1 LFNAEGNLTS
11 LAIHIDDN
19 DDRQI
24 AATVER
30 ISRLVPEDQR
40 VIDWKEM
47 NEVLIAQIEADDKS
61 GMIMIGILYLV
72 IAFGV
77 FGTVLMMTAERR
89 REFGVLVAIG
99 MQKRKLA
106 AIMSLE
112 MFYIGLLGILAG
124 STVALGIIFYGLGH
138 PIIFK
143 GELAKMMEEYG
154 MEAMMVFQGPDA
166 YFLWQMFIVALMVLI
181 AVGYPLRKIFG
192 LQVVNA
198 LRA

>member
-1 LFNAEGNLTS
+1 
-11 LAIHIDDN
+11 
-19 DDRQI
+19 
-24 AATVER
+24 
-30 ISRLVPEDQR
+30 
-40 VIDWKEM
+40 
-47 NEVLIAQIEADDKS
+47 
-61 GMIMIGILYLV
+61 
-72 IAFGV
+72 
-77 FGTVLMMTAERR
+77 
-89 REFGVLVAIG
+89 

-112 MFYIGLLGILAG
+112 MFYMGLLGILAG

-143 GELAKMMEEYG
+143 RELAKMMEEYG